1 MFFVLSKI
9 LGFVA
14 LPSNFIA
21 CLGLLGVLAIILGW
35 RRIAVP
41 LFVVAA
47 LLFALGGLTPLGRWL
62 ILPLEQRFAASAE
75 AAGPPVDGIV
85 VLGGAIDTGVSIARH
100 QPALNEAAE
109 RLTVVAALARRY
121 PQARIVFSGGSG
133 ALLFDGGSEAP
144 IADALWRSFGIDPAR
159 IELERRSRNTAENA
173 EFTRELVKPGR
184 SERWLLVTSA
194 YHMPRSIGCFRHAGF
209 PVEAFPVDYRTAGP
223 QDVWRFDD
231 RASDALRRV
240 DAATREW
247 IGLLVY
253 RLSGRIDTLF
263 PAPDPQGFVRAARA
277 S

>member
-1 MFFVLSKI
+1 MFFVLSKV

-14 LPSNFIA
+14 LPSNFII
-21 CLGLLGVLAIILGW
+21 CLGLLGVLAVVLGW
-35 RRIAVP
+35 RRIAMP
-41 LFVVAA
+41 LLVAA
-47 LLFALGGLTPLGRWL
+47 AVLFAACGLTPLGRWL
-62 ILPLEQRFAASAE
+62 MLPLEQRFPATAE

-85 VLGGAIDTGVSIARH
+85 VLGGSIDTGVSVARR

-144 IADALWRSFGIDPAR
+144 IADALWRSFGIEPAR
-159 IELERRSRNTAENA
+159 IELERRSRNTHENA
-173 EFTRELVKPGR
+173 VFTRDLVKPGR

-194 YHMPRSIGCFRHAGF
+194 YHMPRAIGCFREAGF
-209 PVEAFPVDYRTAGP
+209 PVEPFPVDYRTAGP
-223 QDVWRFDD
+223 RDLWRFDD
-231 RASDALRRV
+231 RSSDALRRV
-240 DAATREW
+240 DAAAREW
-247 IGLLVY
+247 IGLLAY
-253 RLSGRIDTLF
+253 RLSGRTDALF